1 MRRTG
6 NSPNC
11 RVGADR
17 EIAMVF
23 PQSMEITSDFGGTVC
38 AAADMDIMHA
48 ATAANAIHRFRV
60 SINC

>member
-1 MRRTG
+1 
-6 NSPNC
+6 
-11 RVGADR
+11 
-17 EIAMVF
+17 MVF